1 MAATNFDEYVSAMVE
16 ESPHAVVLDWYRRL
30 ELAIQAYLADRQI
43 QHALGRRAEAV
54 IGRDALLGSSVAT
67 KLAELRT
74 VRNAVAH
81 TAHSVSTETAIVF
94 ARECFSLIGVLGKAQ
109 DAHAA

>member
-43 QHALGRRAEAV
+43 QYALGRRAEAV
-54 IGRDALLGSSVAT
+54 IGRDCQRSLLNYLVG
-67 KLAELRT
+67 
-74 VRNAVAH
+74 
-81 TAHSVSTETAIVF
+81 
-94 ARECFSLIGVLGKAQ
+94 
-109 DAHAA
+109 